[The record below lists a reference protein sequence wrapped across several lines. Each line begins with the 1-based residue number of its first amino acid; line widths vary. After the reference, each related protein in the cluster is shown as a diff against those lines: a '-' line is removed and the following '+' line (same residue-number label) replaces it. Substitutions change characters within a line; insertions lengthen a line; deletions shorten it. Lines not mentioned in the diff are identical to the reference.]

1 MKSKSC
7 TIWVLGLLL
16 AIASVDSVPD
26 PPAVN
31 PRTVAVVSQCEAR
44 GDVCE
49 GRLNFDSPISSQVQV
64 RWVAFTSANEPKL
77 LTDWIAL
84 TGLATDPSP
93 PAL

>member
-1 MKSKSC
+1 MKSRSRI
-7 TIWVLGLLL
+7 IWVLGLLL
-16 AIASVDSVPD
+16 VIASVDTVPD

-31 PRTVAVVSQCEAR
+31 PRTVAVASQCEAR

-49 GRLNFDSPISSQVQV
+49 RRLNFDWPICSLVQL
-64 RWVAFTSANEPKL
+64 RWIAFTSDNKPKL

-93 PAL
+93 PAR